1 MDDSVSSGSFI
12 GSPLLQAA
20 GKKDTTSMQLNKYKT
35 FLIRNKVKFSANI
48 SIISIVSKPCMTNL
62 QNGVS
67 YKYNSSRLIISKLAV
82 FCFLL
87 DKKKKRE

>member
-12 GSPLLQAA
+12 GSPLLQAVSKTDA
-20 GKKDTTSMQLNKYKT
+20 TSMQLSKYKT
-35 FLIRNKVKFSANI
+35 FLIRNKVKFSANV
-48 SIISIVSKPCMTNL
+48 SIKSIVSKQCITNL

-67 YKYNSSRLIISKLAV
+67 RKNICFRLKISKLAA

>member
-12 GSPLLQAA
+12 GSPLLQAVS
-20 GKKDTTSMQLNKYKT
+20 KTDTTSMQLNKYKT
-35 FLIRNKVKFSANI
+35 FLIRNKVKFSANV
-48 SIISIVSKPCMTNL
+48 SIKSIVSKQCITNL

-67 YKYNSSRLIISKLAV
+67 RKNICFRLIISKLAV